1 MSGMCTA
8 KIVAGVVALGAT
20 SLLGYNWITTGCPT
34 GVCPTERAAAAIT
47 PAALTVPAEGEG
59 CCALTAEVAH
69 HTGDQAA
76 KSACGVQAD
85 ACLAT
90 AAGCCQDEAAETTP
104 VAAEAPACEDAK
116 PCCATEQQPAEP
128 AMTLVA
134 ATETAEDAC
143 CFDKG
148 LPEPCST
155 EKACCQENYD
165 LAEKPAAPAP

>member
-47 PAALTVPAEGEG
+47 PAALTVPAEGDA
-59 CCALTAEVAH
+59 CCALT
-69 HTGDQAA
+69 QAA
-76 KSACGVQAD
+76 EGAAATSACAVEAD

-90 AAGCCQDEAAETTP
+90 AEGCCQDKAAPAAETTP
-104 VAAEAPACEDAK
+104 VAAETPACEDAK

-165 LAEKPAAPAP
+165 LAKKPAAAP